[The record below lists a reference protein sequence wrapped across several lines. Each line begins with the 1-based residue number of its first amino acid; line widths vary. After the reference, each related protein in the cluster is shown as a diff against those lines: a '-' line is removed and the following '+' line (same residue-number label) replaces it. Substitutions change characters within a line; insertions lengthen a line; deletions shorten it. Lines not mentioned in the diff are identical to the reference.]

1 MQNAIYDI
9 SVSNLD
15 KFLKSRKGDVI
26 KVDTASSIQMKTE
39 DNTTQQALKAT
50 IDWVDVGDSSDVSI
64 VSVPQ
69 DGFWPL
75 A

>member
-9 SVSNLD
+9 SVSPLD
-15 KFLKSRKGDVI
+15 KFLKTRKGDVI

-50 IDWVDVGDSSDVSI
+50 IDWVEVGDSEGASI
-64 VSVPQ
+64 VSVSTDQ
-69 DGFWPL
+69 FWPMV
-75 A
+75 